1 MHTCFRENIVS
12 ACFFSIFEHV
22 IEKNHFTHVGHFL
35 NIHATEKYYLQ
46 HAYFW
51 ALAHAVDK
59 KTSRHASLN
68 MLQRKNTLRMLVF
81 LFPYMPQ

>member
-12 ACFFSIFEHV
+12 ACFFSIFEHA

-46 HAYFW
+46 HAYFL